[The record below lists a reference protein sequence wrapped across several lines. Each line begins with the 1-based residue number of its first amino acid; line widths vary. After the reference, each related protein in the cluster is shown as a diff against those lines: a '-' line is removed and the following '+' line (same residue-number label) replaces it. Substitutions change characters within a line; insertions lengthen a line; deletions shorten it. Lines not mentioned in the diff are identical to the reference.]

1 MSEIDNQYKR
11 RFDLVPQ
18 LVSTVQGAADF
29 EKTTLDEVTEAR
41 ASVGRM
47 QLPPGIPTDPAMLQS
62 YMQAQQGLGAA
73 LGRLFAVSEAY
84 PQLKATQN
92 FLSLQ
97 DQLEGTE
104 NRIAVARR
112 DYIDS
117 VRAYNTTRRR
127 FPTNFIAGM
136 FGFDEI
142 PQQAGRLA
150 ARSMLVVMPV
160 IGWLLATGG
169 TSYIGMAIKVASMG
183 QQVSTDSTRQAGS
196 SLLAS
201 TVIGGVAAIAVWLV
215 LRIWPGLLLYV
226 LLVLLVGLVMG
237 KRIFAG
243 AAYAPTGPVW
253 TYAYVTMLIILGP
266 AVLDSGD
273 AAGARFFDRIMMF
286 VWATVYSMFAVWFF
300 DGIMRTRAI
309 RRAHRRARRS
319 SRSGDVAGETHS
331 AVADAG

>member
-1 MSEIDNQYKR
+1 MYTNRFNAQHGSAKIGCIVAVAAVVLVVLIMGLMFMGRYNSLVGLEEAVQARWSEIDNQYKR

-142 PQQAGRLA
+142 PQLA
-150 ARSMLVVMPV
+150 IEEGER
-160 IGWLLATGG
+160 ATPDVQFNFD
-169 TSYIGMAIKVASMG
+169 KE
-183 QQVSTDSTRQAGS
+183 GS
-196 SLLAS
+196 
-201 TVIGGVAAIAVWLV
+201 
-215 LRIWPGLLLYV
+215 
-226 LLVLLVGLVMG
+226 
-237 KRIFAG
+237 
-243 AAYAPTGPVW
+243 
-253 TYAYVTMLIILGP
+253 
-266 AVLDSGD
+266 
-273 AAGARFFDRIMMF
+273 
-286 VWATVYSMFAVWFF
+286 
-300 DGIMRTRAI
+300 
-309 RRAHRRARRS
+309 
-319 SRSGDVAGETHS
+319 
-331 AVADAG
+331 